1 VHRTRLRARRSWVW
15 RAGTAK
21 ADLTAILRH
30 DRTKFSQTTLCL
42 IRVRDVFFFV
52 FVEGQSAVPIDDHGS
67 LTDAQGMDGTAGDP
81 APRGVQIRRLSHTFA
96 NGTTALRSVDLDIPQ
111 GLFGLLGPN
120 GAGKTTLMR
129 VLATLQIPVA
139 GSVRFDGVDV
149 LADPVRMRRQLG
161 YLPQDFGVYPGVSAE
176 ALLEH
181 LAVLKGIGPVAPR
194 REQVK
199 ALLKLTNL
207 YDVRTKA
214 VAGYSGGMRRRF
226 GIAQA
231 LLGDPIV
238 IVDEPTAGLDPAERE
253 RFLDLL
259 SEIGEDTVVILST
272 HILDEVEKICPR
284 IGVLLKGRLVGSG
297 TYDALVE
304 QLAGRIWRKAVPRS
318 AVPELRQ
325 SLQVLT
331 ARYARGQVVL
341 HVQSDTSPGEGFEP
355 VNGDL
360 HDVYFAMTADAGLP
374 TA

>member
-1 VHRTRLRARRSWVW
+1 MPTHDLQALPGSAPLTDPIVPDAVHRGVE
-15 RAGTAK
+15 
-21 ADLTAILRH
+21 
-30 DRTKFSQTTLCL
+30 
-42 IRVRDVFFFV
+42 IR
-52 FVEGQSAVPIDDHGS
+52 G
-67 LTDAQGMDGTAGDP
+67 
-81 APRGVQIRRLSHTFA
+81 LSHTFA
-96 NGTTALRSVDLDIPQ
+96 NGTAALRHVDLDIPK

-129 VLATLQIPVA
+129 VIATLQIPLSGAVH
-139 GSVRFDGVDV
+139 FDGFDV
-149 LADPVRMRRQLG
+149 LAEPMRMRRLLG
-161 YLPQDFGVYPGVSAE
+161 YLPQDFGVYPGIDAE
-176 ALLEH
+176 TLLDH
-181 LAVLKGIGPVAPR
+181 IAVLKGLGPAGPR
-194 REQVK
+194 REQVR
-199 ALLKLTNL
+199 ALLHLTNL
-207 YDVRTKA
+207 YDVRNKA
-214 VAGYSGGMRRRF
+214 VAGFSGGMRRRF

-231 LLGDPIV
+231 LLGDPRIV

-259 SEIGEDTVVILST
+259 SEIGEETVVILST

-297 TYDALVE
+297 SYDELVQ
-304 QLAGRIWRKAVPRS
+304 QLAGRIWRKAVPRA
-318 AVPELRQ
+318 AVPDLRK

-355 VNGDL
+355 VSGDL